1 MKKILSTLTAAA
13 VIAGTFTMSATA
25 YTTEKPAEYDHSRK
39 ESVKNDKQ
47 YITGYYIKDT
57 KVWLLEED
65 LAFPECWYGI
75 DENGEVYVRDEYD
88 IDAYD
93 EEYLHDDRVEIYT
106 IKNGEKELINVYGT
120 DWDDIPWNT
129 GLKPYTTYKFQLKIS
144 YYVGYHTYEDGTT
157 KPVYK
162 IHWSDPIKI
171 RTCPKKTGI
180 TYTKAA
186 RHTVRLRWKAVK
198 CEGYKLQQ
206 YNYKKKKW
214 VSIKT
219 LPKSKTSVK
228 LTGLK
233 ADTKFKFRVVP
244 YGHVADK
251 RYPREVVI
259 KNQGPVYTSALF
271 GKSSKAVVV
280 KTKK

>member
-1 MKKILSTLTAAA
+1 M
-13 VIAGTFTMSATA
+13 
-25 YTTEKPAEYDHSRK
+25 
-39 ESVKNDKQ
+39 
-47 YITGYYIKDT
+47 
-57 KVWLLEED
+57 
-65 LAFPECWYGI
+65 
-75 DENGEVYVRDEYD
+75 
-88 IDAYD
+88 
-93 EEYLHDDRVEIYT
+93 
-106 IKNGEKELINVYGT
+106 
-120 DWDDIPWNT
+120 
-129 GLKPYTTYKFQLKIS
+129 KPYTTYKFQLKIS
-144 YYVGYHTYEDGTT
+144 YLVGSHTNEDGIT

-271 GKSSKAVVV
+271 GKASKAVVV